1 MYIEKLRKVVFIPLL
16 DYNYCRNFFVKT
28 SVEHPVFQSMFK
40 LQNQAKENV
49 KKFIEGLNNQN
60 QPPVQSSSENLLKVL
75 VEQKKQIERQIDTI
89 IHKISDT
96 TKSDDE

>member
-16 DYNYCRNFFVKT
+16 DYDYCRNFFVKT
-28 SVEHPVFQSMFK
+28 SVDPVFQSMFK

-60 QPPVQSSSENLLKVL
+60 QPPVQSSSENLLKVS